1 MIPLTDA
8 IIRSSIVNA
17 SKGAAHRAHL
27 PDLSRVKWDELDYL
41 GWQDPRRPLQH
52 YVVLETDGEV
62 RGLMLRGTGQ
72 RPPRKLLCAWC
83 QDVVDG
89 NGAATFVA
97 PLAGSSG
104 RRGNTIGT
112 MLCADFRCSR
122 NVRRPPTSFEMRTED
137 AALLAHY
144 RDQRIAG
151 LRERSA
157 AFVQAVMSR

>member
-27 PDLSRVKWDELDYL
+27 PDLSRVNWDELDYL

-104 RRGNTIGT
+104 RRGNTI
-112 MLCADFRCSR
+112 
-122 NVRRPPTSFEMRTED
+122 PPTSFEMRTED